1 MAWLKVHV
9 HISFSS
15 AYQLWHCLTI
25 GKVIQHA
32 LPGETKP
39 FFRLFFFYSNF
50 TGLHLL
56 RKQMSTR
63 ASTRQS
69 AAACGWDHL
78 FWQKQAVT

>member
-39 FFRLFFFYSNF
+39 FFRLFFF
-50 TGLHLL
+50 LL
-56 RKQMSTR
+56 QFYWLTLAKKTDEHKS
-63 ASTRQS
+63 
-69 AAACGWDHL
+69 
-78 FWQKQAVT
+78 

>member
-39 FFRLFFFYSNF
+39 FFRLFSFFF
-50 TGLHLL
+50 TPFLPAY
-56 RKQMSTR
+56 T
-63 ASTRQS
+63 
-69 AAACGWDHL
+69 C
-78 FWQKQAVT
+78 